1 LYLNLLGYQQ
11 CIKIG
16 VKNNIMGECKM
27 NKDIALQKQVKL
39 NIKPGKNT
47 IDKIGGFINSAALP
61 IIIFVVWWI
70 VTKNELFPSAILP
83 SIETVG
89 RSFISQIKSGQL
101 IEDISISLFRVIK
114 GYLAAAIFGI
124 TLGVL
129 MGVSE
134 KVNKFFIISFSS
146 IRQIP
151 MMAWMPLIILWFGI
165 GEESKLVVIVLGAFF
180 PILLN
185 TISGIKMTHQG
196 YIEVGKMFKLSK
208 WDLFR
213 KVYFPSAIPS
223 IFVGLKLGL
232 GISWMTLVAA
242 ELIAA
247 SSGIG
252 YRINDARS
260 LMQPEVVMVGMIV
273 IGVLGVLM
281 DQALTRISNKITP
294 WINN

>member
-1 LYLNLLGYQQ
+1 MNNLVTSYKKERSYNNLLLR
-11 CIKIG
+11 IG
-16 VKNNIMGECKM
+16 KFFNYSI
-27 NKDIALQKQVKL
+27 
-39 NIKPGKNT
+39 
-47 IDKIGGFINSAALP
+47 LP
-61 IIIFVVWWI
+61 IGILVLWWI
-70 VTKNELFPSAILP
+70 VTKKQLFPSAILP
-83 SIETVG
+83 SIGNVVD
-89 RSFISQIKSGQL
+89 SLINQLKSGQL
-101 IEDISISLFRVIK
+101 VKDIGISLLRVVKGYSIAAFLGISI
-114 GYLAAAIFGI
+114 
-124 TLGVL
+124 GVL

-146 IRQIP
+146 VRQIP
-151 MMAWMPLIILWFGI
+151 MMAWIPLIILWAGI
-165 GEESKLVVIVLGAFF
+165 GEVSKVVVIVLGAFF

-185 TISGIKMTHQG
+185 TINGIKMTPKG
-196 YIEVGKMFKLSK
+196 YVEVGRMFKLSK

-260 LMQPEVVMVGMIV
+260 LMQPEVVIVGMIAIGV
-273 IGVLGVLM
+273 IGVIM
-281 DQALTRISNKITP
+281 DQILSRILKGLTP
-294 WINN
+294 WITNR